1 MRFENSF
8 VLTKVGN
15 FLIIL
20 RTPIL
25 IFELMSNDDP
35 YADLPRA
42 ASPSA
47 WTKASRKRAGE
58 VVDAPLVKK
67 AARNSTCHVSFR
79 EDDNVA
85 QGKDEVED
93 KRASTVLDPRETID
107 KLKRYMVSP
116 MSHKSTLHRETL
128 LRASDDVDS
137 DVIDNWVLNAVVNND
152 LFTDDSFM
160 FAKAAKQVAGH
171 ITDRRDEA
179 VSMDNLADVAALD
192 RALLPC
198 LRSLMARH
206 GVAWAKTS
214 VEMVMALCTA
224 RRLTF
229 SEADRKHI
237 DEWTSKI
244 HHRNAAPTAKHSA
257 AAEMRKNVV
266 PYNDT
271 QTGVKVDRMFNRLA
285 AWLVPSAG
293 PDDEHAKKRYDILA
307 QLKKAVMEVCNW
319 YEEKNKLEFQGKR
332 PLEEEDIGMHDLLWS
347 IQSCLQHGLREG
359 ATTSPTSP
367 WLLLHFIKSTLT
379 SSDPSASIPM
389 IGQVIDEAA
398 KESSTDAGRI
408 RCWIRLALNQSLV
421 DATLALALL
430 PSNEQFLCAT
440 YEDAALLR
448 CQEATT
454 IMLQLLSYVKELTF
468 KLHVTDREFSRRRT
482 SLPNLS
488 SMSGPSALTATPA
501 TSTESRV
508 DVLIEKVYVSPVKDY
523 IEANGKF
530 PAHVDA
536 HVASAVV
543 LEFLRHIP
551 EPLITSDRYDAF
563 IASSRMANEADGVR
577 NLTCLVAD
585 LPVEYKVT
593 MEVVMLVFGALAEI
607 LAHADENGLNV
618 VALSIALAPAI
629 VRKRETRE
637 NKSQM
642 QAQEVRMAAIG
653 AHVVELLL
661 LHHTEVFQPVRD
673 QIVKAKE
680 EFQAKQ
686 AFLEMFP
693 AMLKQPVRTDDTDM
707 MSIWTTLAAHQRQLE
722 QEALQLDQPSMGSTT
737 DGCKSHVDA
746 CNDWLVEDAA
756 LWQRFGFREGTALA
770 NFNVGGQLLLQCV
783 AFFLRTDPT
792 GCQLLA
798 ERVNEYNMGEAFAAL
813 VLVLLNVLK
822 LAPTPDQPSL
832 DFTLLSMEPFW
843 EIFAD
848 PSFFHKL
855 FALSVRVFDYNWTMS
870 PRPEFGRILEE
881 TEAQMTWLV
890 QRSPSSVEDLV
901 DDWMLYRQQA
911 ATKAT
916 AEQTYDRLSRQT
928 LS

>member
-1 MRFENSF
+1 
-8 VLTKVGN
+8 
-15 FLIIL
+15 
-20 RTPIL
+20 
-25 IFELMSNDDP
+25 
-35 YADLPRA
+35 
-42 ASPSA
+42 
-47 WTKASRKRAGE
+47 
-58 VVDAPLVKK
+58 
-67 AARNSTCHVSFR
+67 
-79 EDDNVA
+79 
-85 QGKDEVED
+85 
-93 KRASTVLDPRETID
+93 
-107 KLKRYMVSP
+107 
-116 MSHKSTLHRETL
+116 
-128 LRASDDVDS
+128 
-137 DVIDNWVLNAVVNND
+137 
-152 LFTDDSFM
+152 
-160 FAKAAKQVAGH
+160 
-171 ITDRRDEA
+171 
-179 VSMDNLADVAALD
+179 
-192 RALLPC
+192 
-198 LRSLMARH
+198 
-206 GVAWAKTS
+206 
-214 VEMVMALCTA
+214 
-224 RRLTF
+224 
-229 SEADRKHI
+229 
-237 DEWTSKI
+237 
-244 HHRNAAPTAKHSA
+244 
-257 AAEMRKNVV
+257 
-266 PYNDT
+266 
-271 QTGVKVDRMFNRLA
+271 MFNRLA

-359 ATTSPTSP
+359 ATTSPTST

-408 RCWIRLALNQSLV
+408 RCWIRQALNQSLV

-440 YEDAALLR
+440 YEDTALLR

-508 DVLIEKVYVSPVKDY
+508 DVLIEKVEALVDDVAAQADEFMSMRARALSDRKKGIKPWQHVFNVELSFLVKNPYHTRHAFIHPYLAVPNFLVECLDYLKVHAGTPRLFRTTVSQVYVSPVKDY

-593 MEVVMLVFGALAEI
+593 MEVVFGALAEI

-661 LHHTEVFQPVRD
+661 LHHTVVFQPVRD

-693 AMLKQPVRTDDTDM
+693 AMLKQPVRTDDADM

-916 AEQTYDRLSRQT
+916 AEQTAKETITMETKLLGKSAILSDAFVAELDQVLPITCQLCQWKLLFSNDVHGSSLLSLLT
-928 LS
+928 LCKGQVLCGGWPC